1 MNQRQNKCSVF
12 YTLSPKTLRNL
23 LKILANWLYSCH
35 SEVLHIFGRRDLES
49 KKPKMTRIL
58 WISCA
63 IFTLFHVELA
73 AQNQKVTLEEIWAS
87 GKFSSDYVWGQRS
100 MKDGAH
106 YTTNSGGSIIKYAYA
121 SGEEVETLFNSADH
135 KDLNLSVSDY
145 QFSAD
150 ESKLLLASE
159 TESIY
164 RHSTRSNYYVY
175 DLTAKTIAP
184 LTDFSKGKQRLAEF
198 SPNGERIA
206 FVRANNLYCIENGKE
221 IQITTDGEMNKI
233 INGASDWVYEEEFGF
248 DKGFY
253 WSPNGDRIGFYRM
266 DESGVKQFQM
276 AMYGELYPDQYT
288 FKYPKAGEKNSDV
301 TIHIYDFNNGRVRK
315 VNTGEENDIYYPRI
329 KWSLSNDGLCVMK
342 LNRHQNHL
350 EFFLTD
356 LTQKSLGDVQT
367 TKIYDET
374 ARTYIEINDNLTF
387 MDENKCFLWNSS
399 KDGYNH
405 LYLFDTATGKE
416 KAQLTSGQ
424 WDVIE
429 YLGVDEKKGMFYYSS
444 SEVSPM
450 EQHIYK
456 KGISKRV
463 KEQLSTQ
470 SGVNS
475 ATFSNGFKYYVI
487 NHSDANTPASFELY
501 NSKGK
506 KIRTL
511 VDNMA
516 LKSTMK
522 GYNFTPK
529 EFFTFTNSNGD
540 ELNCWMI
547 KPANYDA
554 SKKYPVYV
562 NIYGGPGH
570 NTVMDSFDGR
580 NYLWHQLLSQ
590 AGFYVISCDPRGT
603 MYRGRDFFHSTYMQL
618 GKNETEDFIDLA
630 KHLKT
635 WADVDADRIGI
646 QGWSYGGFMASHCI
660 TQGADEYAMGIAVAP
675 VTNWKYYDTIYTER
689 FMRTPQENNDG
700 YENNSPINHVDKL
713 KGKYFL
719 IHGSADDNV
728 HYQNTMEMINALV
741 SQNKQFDLF
750 IYPDRNHGIYGGY
763 TRLHLF
769 TMMRDYIFENL

>member
-1 MNQRQNKCSVF
+1 MKKIFIVIAFMSL
-12 YTLSPKTLRNL
+12 LSPFL
-23 LKILANWLYSCH
+23 
-35 SEVLHIFGRRDLES
+35 V
-49 KKPKMTRIL
+49 
-58 WISCA
+58 
-63 IFTLFHVELA
+63 
-73 AQNQKVTLEEIWAS
+73 AQNSDIALDEIWAS
-87 GKFSSDYVWGQRS
+87 GKFSADYVWGQRS
-100 MKDGAH
+100 MAEGKH
-106 YTTNSGGSIIKYAYA
+106 YTTSEGGKIIKNAY
-121 SGEEVETLFNSADH
+121 STGEEVAVIFDPSNFTG
-135 KDLNLSVSDY
+135 KKLNVSDY

-164 RHSTRSNYYVY
+164 RHSSRSNFYIYSIANNT
-175 DLTAKTIAP
+175 LTP

-198 SPNGERIA
+198 SPNGDKVA
-206 FVRANNLYCIENGKE
+206 FVRKNNLFSVENGE
-221 IQITTDGEMNKI
+221 ETQITVDGEMNKI
-233 INGASDWVYEEEFGF
+233 INGATDWVYEEEFGF

-253 WSPNGDRIGFYRM
+253 WSPNGDRLGFYRM
-266 DESGVKQFQM
+266 DESEVKEFQM
-276 AMYGELYPDQYT
+276 AMYGDLYPEQYK

-301 TIHIYDFNNGRVRK
+301 SIHVFDFNSGITRL
-315 VNTGEENDIYYPRI
+315 VNTGKEKDIYFPRI
-329 KWSLSNDGLCVMK
+329 QWSLSNDGLCIMR

-350 EFFLTD
+350 EFLLTD
-356 LTQKSLGDVQT
+356 LTQKNLGDIKPS
-367 TKIYDET
+367 KIYDET
-374 ARTYIEINDNLTF
+374 SDTYIEINDNLTF
-387 MDENKCFLWNSS
+387 MDDNKCFLWNSS

-405 LYLFDTATGKE
+405 LYLFDTTGKQ
-416 KAQLTSGQ
+416 KAQLTSGN

-429 YLGVDEKKGMFYYSS
+429 YLGVDEKEGMFYYSS

-456 KGISKRV
+456 KGIYKRV
-463 KEQLSTQ
+463 KEKLSAK

-475 ATFSNGFKYYVI
+475 ATFSKGFKYYVI
-487 NHSDANTPASFELY
+487 NNSSANTPASFVLY
-501 NSKGK
+501 NTKGK
-506 KIRTL
+506 EIRTL
-511 VDNMA
+511 VDNAM
-516 LKSTMK
+516 LQRTLET
-522 GYNFTPK
+522 YNLTPK
-529 EFFTFTNSNGD
+529 EFFTFENTNGD

-547 KPANYDA
+547 KPANYNA

-590 AGFYVISCDPRGT
+590 AGYYVISCDPRGT
-603 MYRGRDFFHSTYMQL
+603 MFRGKEFFHSTYLQL

-635 WADVDADRIGI
+635 WEDVDAERIGI
-646 QGWSYGGFMASHCI
+646 QGWSYGGYMASNCI
-660 TQGADEYAMGIAVAP
+660 TQGADEFSMAIAVAP
-675 VTNWKYYDTIYTER
+675 VTNWKYYDSIYTER
-689 FMRTPQENNDG
+689 FMRTPQENEDG
-700 YENNSPINHVDKL
+700 YENNSPINHVEKL

-728 HYQNTMEMINALV
+728 HYQNTMEMVNALV
-741 SQNKQFDLF
+741 ANNKQFDLF

>member
-1 MNQRQNKCSVF
+1 MKKIFIVIAFMSL
-12 YTLSPKTLRNL
+12 LSPFL
-23 LKILANWLYSCH
+23 
-35 SEVLHIFGRRDLES
+35 V
-49 KKPKMTRIL
+49 
-58 WISCA
+58 
-63 IFTLFHVELA
+63 
-73 AQNQKVTLEEIWAS
+73 AQNSDIALDEIWAS
-87 GKFSSDYVWGQRS
+87 GKFSADYVWGQRS
-100 MKDGAH
+100 MAEGKH
-106 YTTNSGGSIIKYAYA
+106 YTTSEGGKIIKNAY
-121 SGEEVETLFNSADH
+121 STGEEVAVIFDPSNFTGE
-135 KDLNLSVSDY
+135 KLNVSDY

-164 RHSTRSNYYVY
+164 RHSSRSNFYIYSIANNT
-175 DLTAKTIAP
+175 LTP

-198 SPNGERIA
+198 SPNGDKVA
-206 FVRANNLYCIENGKE
+206 FVRKNNLFSVENGE
-221 IQITTDGEMNKI
+221 ETQITVDGEMNKI
-233 INGASDWVYEEEFGF
+233 INGATDWVYEEEFGF

-253 WSPNGDRIGFYRM
+253 WSPNGDRLGFYRM
-266 DESGVKQFQM
+266 DESEVKEFQM
-276 AMYGELYPDQYT
+276 AMYGDLYPEQYK

-301 TIHIYDFNNGRVRK
+301 SIHVFDFNSGITRL
-315 VNTGEENDIYYPRI
+315 VNTGKEKDIYFPRI
-329 KWSLSNDGLCVMK
+329 QWSLSNDGLCIMR

-350 EFFLTD
+350 EFLLTD
-356 LTQKSLGDVQT
+356 LTQKNLGDIKSS
-367 TKIYDET
+367 KIYDET
-374 ARTYIEINDNLTF
+374 SDTYIEINDNLTF
-387 MDENKCFLWNSS
+387 MDDNKCFLWNSS

-405 LYLFDTATGKE
+405 LYLFDTTGKQ
-416 KAQLTSGQ
+416 KAQLTSGN

-429 YLGVDEKKGMFYYSS
+429 YLGVDEKEGMFYYSS

-456 KGISKRV
+456 KGIYKRV
-463 KEQLSTQ
+463 KEKLSAK

-475 ATFSNGFKYYVI
+475 ATFSKGFKYYVI
-487 NHSDANTPASFELY
+487 NNSSANTPASFVLY
-501 NSKGK
+501 NTKGK
-506 KIRTL
+506 EIRTL
-511 VDNMA
+511 VDNAM
-516 LKSTMK
+516 LQRTLET
-522 GYNFTPK
+522 YNLTPK
-529 EFFTFTNSNGD
+529 EFFTFENTNGD

-547 KPANYDA
+547 KPANYNA

-590 AGFYVISCDPRGT
+590 SGYYVISCDPRGT
-603 MYRGRDFFHSTYMQL
+603 MFRGKEFFHSTYLQL

-635 WADVDADRIGI
+635 WEDVDAERIGI
-646 QGWSYGGFMASHCI
+646 QGWSYGGYMASNCI
-660 TQGADEYAMGIAVAP
+660 TQGADEFSMAIAVAP
-675 VTNWKYYDTIYTER
+675 VTNWKYYDSIYTER
-689 FMRTPQENNDG
+689 FMRTPQENEDG
-700 YENNSPINHVDKL
+700 YENNSPINHVEKL

-728 HYQNTMEMINALV
+728 HYQNTMEMVNALV
-741 SQNKQFDLF
+741 ANNKQFDLF